1 MQILDCMKP
10 VGLLQPLPIPTQIWT
25 DISMNFIEG
34 LPISNGQPVIMVVV
48 DRLFKYAHFIPWN
61 IPLQLLWLLRPL
73 LPIWFVYITF
83 PPPLLATKIRF
94 LLAHFRRPYFDYKE
108 HNYV

>member
-34 LPISNGQPVIMVVV
+34 LPISNGHPVIMVVV
-48 DRLFKYAHFIPWN
+48 DRLFKYAHFIPWKHPFTTALVAKTFIAHMVRLHN
-61 IPLQLLWLLRPL
+61 IPTS
-73 LPIWFVYITF
+73 IVSNKDKVFISSF
-83 PPPLLATKIRF
+83 
-94 LLAHFRRPYFDYKE
+94 
-108 HNYV
+108 